1 MGLNDEYSRDAYLPE
16 EAGRCDDEDDNEPL
30 PLHPEDWQDWYSE
43 ELLDMWFSLRALAEA
58 MFEDRNVLRHAT
70 YHRWVEFVM
79 HPEDW
84 GLACTA
90 PQAGTLTADLWAVVS
105 SSELMRE
112 ATYEQFRNFVSH
124 YS

>member
-16 EAGRCDDEDDNEPL
+16 DAGVHDDEDDNEPL

-43 ELLDMWFSLRALAEA
+43 ELLNLWFSLRSTADAL
-58 MFEDRNVLRHAT
+58 FEEGGILRHAT

-84 GLACTA
+84 GLECNI
-90 PQAGTLTADLWAVVS
+90 PQAGTIVAQLWDTVS
-105 SSELMRE
+105 TSELMRE
-112 ATYEQFRNFVSH
+112 ATYEQFRNFVLH